1 MVNGP
6 DTGWTPDP
14 ETRAEAAIWVARL
27 HSDTRTAQDD
37 AAFRAWL
44 QEKPDNAHVFDRMT
58 ATWDMAGAI
67 SPFEIEAAPARRRPS
82 RRALFAGLGGAV
94 ATALGFGAWNAA
106 YAGVLE
112 TGIGERRE
120 FMLDD
125 GSRIML
131 DTDTRVRVRMG
142 DRSRHV
148 SLERGRIG
156 LTISVDTA
164 RPFQVEAADRVVT
177 AASGLI
183 DVRCEGAS
191 VAVAVVK
198 GTAKVGS
205 AGAQAIDAAAMLVTG
220 QRLTA
225 VSAQP
230 TRIDEPD
237 VRKVTSW
244 QNGQAVFEGNT
255 LAQAAAEM
263 NRYST
268 MRIEFAD
275 PAAAA
280 MRISGVYEVGDTAAF
295 ADSVAVAL
303 PVRVRRDGSRLIVAS
318 APRDDSR

>member
-1 MVNGP
+1 MVSGLEK
-6 DTGWTPDP
+6 GWIPDP

-37 AAFRAWL
+37 EQFRAWL
-44 QEKPDNAHVFDRMT
+44 QEKPANAHVFDRMT
-58 ATWDMAGAI
+58 ATWDAAGAI
-67 SPFEIEAAPARRRPS
+67 SPFEIEAAPIGKRPS
-82 RRALFAGLGGAV
+82 RRGVIAGIGGAI
-94 ATALGFGAWNAA
+94 ATAVGFGAWNVA

-120 FMLDD
+120 FVLDD

-131 DTDTRVRVRMG
+131 DTDTRVRVSMG

-156 LTISVDTA
+156 LSISVDTA
-164 RPFQVEAADRVVT
+164 RPFQIEAAGRLVT
-177 AASGLI
+177 AESGLI
-183 DVRCEGAS
+183 DIRRDGAS
-191 VAVAVVK
+191 LAVAVVK
-198 GTAKVGS
+198 GGATIGS
-205 AGAQAIDAAAMLVTG
+205 ANAQGVAAATLVTG

-230 TRIDEPD
+230 LRIDEPD

-244 QNGQAVFEGNT
+244 QSGQAVFEGST

-263 NRYST
+263 NRYSSS
-268 MRIEFAD
+268 RIEFAD

-280 MRISGVYEVGDTAAF
+280 MKISGVYEVGDTAAF

-303 PVRVRRDGSRLIVAS
+303 PVRVRRDGTRLIVSS
-318 APRDDSR
+318 APRDDFK

>member
-1 MVNGP
+1 MVS
-6 DTGWTPDP
+6 DLEKGWRPDP

-37 AAFRAWL
+37 EQFRAWL
-44 QEKPDNAHVFDRMT
+44 QEKPANAHVFERMT
-58 ATWDMAGAI
+58 ATWETAGAI
-67 SPFEIEAAPARRRPS
+67 SPFEIDVAPVRTRPS
-82 RRALFAGLGGAV
+82 RRGMLAGIGGAV
-94 ATALGFGAWNAA
+94 AAAVGFGAWNVA

-120 FMLDD
+120 FVLDD

-156 LTISVDTA
+156 LSISVDTA
-164 RPFQVEAADRVVT
+164 RPFQIEAAGRLVT
-177 AASGLI
+177 AESGLI
-183 DVRCEGAS
+183 DIRREGVS
-191 VAVAVVK
+191 LAVAVVK
-198 GTAKVGS
+198 GGATVGS
-205 AGAQAIDAAAMLVTG
+205 ANAQAVAAATLVTG

-230 TRIDEPD
+230 ARIDQPD

-255 LAQAAAEM
+255 LAQAAGRDEPIQQQPY
-263 NRYST
+263 RVC
-268 MRIEFAD
+268 R
-275 PAAAA
+275 P
-280 MRISGVYEVGDTAAF
+280 VGGRDE
-295 ADSVAVAL
+295 DL
-303 PVRVRRDGSRLIVAS
+303 RRV
-318 APRDDSR
+318 